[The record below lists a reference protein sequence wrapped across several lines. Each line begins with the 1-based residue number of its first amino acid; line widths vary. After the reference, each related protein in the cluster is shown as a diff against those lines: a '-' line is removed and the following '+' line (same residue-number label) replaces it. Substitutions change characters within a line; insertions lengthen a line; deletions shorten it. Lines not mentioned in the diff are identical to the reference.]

1 MIILENITKI
11 YKSNNKKKELHAV
24 NDVSLKINKGEIYGI
39 IGFSGAGKST
49 LVRCINLLERPTFGK
64 VFVEGIELTSLKNKE
79 LRERRKKIGMI
90 FQQFNLFASRTVY
103 QNVAYPLKGLSK
115 EEVENKVMYLLELVG
130 IKDKAYSYPSQLSGG
145 QKQRVAIARALANEP
160 NILLCDEATSALDP
174 KTTHS
179 ILELLKKLNK
189 TLGITIVII
198 THEMNVVKEICHRV
212 AVMSNGEKIEEGNIF
227 DIFSNPM
234 HKVTK
239 DFIDTTSNVSKIYS
253 LVEEDNELIK
263 INDNECI
270 LRLKYKKDSVV
281 EPLVSKISREF
292 NVDVNIL
299 FANIELVDDAH
310 FGGLVVKMHQLK
322 SDGINKAIKFLKEK
336 NVDVEVIVDVR
347 NTK

>member
-1 MIILENITKI
+1 MIVLENITKI
-11 YKSNNKKKELHAV
+11 YKSNNQKKELHAV

-49 LVRCINLLERPTFGK
+49 LVRCINLLERPTYGK
-64 VFVEGIELTSLKNKE
+64 VFVEGVELTSIKPKN
-79 LRERRKKIGMI
+79 LREKRKKIGMI

-103 QNVAYPLKGLSK
+103 ENVAYPLKGMPK
-115 EEVENKVMYLLELVG
+115 DMIEDKVMYLLDLVG
-130 IKDKAYSYPSQLSGG
+130 IKDKANSYPSQLSGG

-198 THEMNVVKEICHRV
+198 THEMTVVKEICNRI
-212 AVMSNGEKIEEGNIF
+212 AVMSNGQKIEEGNIF
-227 DIFSNPM
+227 DIFSNPT

-253 LVEEDNELIK
+253 LVEEDNELTK
-263 INDNECI
+263 INDNESI
-270 LRLKYKKDSVV
+270 LRLKYKRDSVI
-281 EPLVSKISREF
+281 EPLVSKISRDL

-299 FANIELVDDAH
+299 FANIELVNDTH
-310 FGGLVVKMHQLK
+310 FGGLVVKMTQIEK
-322 SDGINKAIKFLKEK
+322 GGIDKAIEFLKDR
-336 NVDVEVIVDVR
+336 NVDVEVIVDAR